1 MVASVVAYS
10 KNDLT
15 ISFQPTRTGSG
26 KVSIQAIF
34 RNDSIGSTFEKVN
47 MQVAV
52 PKTQR
57 LRLEP
62 ISSTNIPVGEESSQN
77 LRITTTIPNV
87 QPPLSGEADV
97 VGYCPSE
104 TQVDVYERWEGV

>member
-52 PKTQR
+52 PKTQK

-62 ISSTNIPVGEESSQN
+62 ISSANIPVGEESSQN

-87 QPPLSGEADV
+87 QPLPFRVKLML
-97 VGYCPSE
+97 
-104 TQVDVYERWEGV
+104 